1 MDRIDSA
8 DRGGILSDRYICRT
22 ENAGKRFIYGDN
34 FVGRRSPY
42 RTDMKKILTILN
54 GSSDFRGK
62 RFRL

>member
-42 RTDMKKILTILN
+42 RRL
-54 GSSDFRGK
+54 DFVPVPGAAALRD
-62 RFRL
+62 RCISVPI

>member
-1 MDRIDSA
+1 MHIAEVDLNERCNKRTCRMDRIDSA

-42 RTDMKKILTILN
+42 R
-54 GSSDFRGK
+54 R
-62 RFRL
+62 

>member
-1 MDRIDSA
+1 MKDVIKELVGWIVSNSA

-42 RTDMKKILTILN
+42 R
-54 GSSDFRGK
+54 R
-62 RFRL
+62 

>member
-8 DRGGILSDRYICRT
+8 DCGGILSDRYICRT

-42 RTDMKKILTILN
+42 R
-54 GSSDFRGK
+54 R
-62 RFRL
+62 